1 MLLQVVAGRALRLSS
16 CAVARSGPCCCPIQL
31 LASGGVMQSL
41 SKVPFFK
48 TAADVDFERF
58 DRRCTWKKFDDGA
71 TVVDFDDAS
80 TDVYFILAGEVRIIV
95 RTQAGKEI
103 IFAEMKS
110 GQYFGE
116 LAAID
121 GAKRSANVTA
131 LTRCELAIVPAS
143 VFKEIIFHSPLICDK
158 LLNLLVGR
166 VRELNA
172 RLTEHAVFDLKH
184 RLYAELLR
192 LAQPRPGGQ
201 PGKAITPPPFHHLL
215 AARIGCR
222 REQVTREL
230 SALTEQGMIE
240 KTRGALILK
249 RPETLQSR
257 LDQAL
262 QSDR

>member
-1 MLLQVVAGRALRLSS
+1 
-16 CAVARSGPCCCPIQL
+16 
-31 LASGGVMQSL
+31 MQSL

-48 TAADVDFERF
+48 GATDLDFERF
-58 DRRCTWKKFDDGA
+58 DRRCVWKKVDDGA
-71 TVVDFDDAS
+71 VIVDFDDVS
-80 TDVYFILAGEVRIIV
+80 SDVYFIQAGEVRIIM
-95 RTQAGKEI
+95 RTQSGKEI
-103 IFAEMKS
+103 IFADMKA

-121 GAKRSANVTA
+121 GAARSANVTA
-131 LTRCELAIVPAS
+131 LTRCEVCIVPAA
-143 VFKEIIFHSPLICDK
+143 VFKDVVTHSPTICER
-158 LLNLLVGR
+158 LLLLLVGR

-192 LAQPRPGGQ
+192 LAQPRPGGLS
-201 PGKAITPPPFHHLL
+201 GRAIAPPPFHHVL

-230 SALTEQGMIE
+230 STLSEQGMIE
-240 KTRGALILK
+240 KTRGALVLK
-249 RPETLQSR
+249 KPDALQAR

-262 QSDR
+262 QNDR

>member
-1 MLLQVVAGRALRLSS
+1 
-16 CAVARSGPCCCPIQL
+16 
-31 LASGGVMQSL
+31 MQSL
-41 SKVPFFK
+41 AKVPFFRSA
-48 TAADVDFERF
+48 TDVEFDRF
-58 DRRCTWKKFDDGA
+58 DRRCNWRKHDEGA
-71 TVVDFDDAS
+71 VIVDFDDTS
-80 TDVYFILAGEVRIIV
+80 SDVYFILSGEVRIVV

-103 IFAEMKS
+103 IFADMKA

-131 LTRCELAIVPAS
+131 LTRCELCVVPAP
-143 VFKEIIFHSPLICDK
+143 VFKEIIFHSPHVCDK

-192 LAQPRPGGQ
+192 LAQPRPGGLA
-201 PGKAITPPPFHHLL
+201 GKAVTPPPFHHVL

-230 SALTEQGMIE
+230 SALTEQG
-240 KTRGALILK
+240 
-249 RPETLQSR
+249 
-257 LDQAL
+257 
-262 QSDR
+262 